1 MISVGLRLAHWTNG
15 CPIDGSGMLVL
26 DWGIRTIQN
35 TDSTDESVLRRSSVL
50 VRLAVTVV
58 VSVVQS
64 AHAGVGD
71 EHSKSLSILT
81 ADSVCAAWKLREAR
95 AARFRAEWIHERTYT
110 KYWANCHVPFAR
122 DEYVTLRFE
131 PSRLTL
137 DGERLRFDS
146 GAVDDSGEVLL
157 ETGLRLDAFG
167 GRAHDDARRVFR
179 DDRIRYDA
187 GRPRVDP
194 REPAPTDW
202 PRNLRPFT
210 TIFDGRR
217 SFQFLP
223 GDHGREPEAYW
234 FADEGNRFASS
245 LHYLALI
252 LSVRPSWLGVSPA
265 TCRIESASE
274 PIQGRECCVLV
285 DETGLRREFWCDAV
299 RDFVVLSYR
308 EECDVLGAR
317 MKNRIDIS
325 YIEDES
331 GNWLPSAWTSV
342 FFDNHGLMEQYAPAT
357 VIVATTGPELDD
369 ETFAV
374 EPPAG
379 TWVYD
384 ETTAK
389 HHIVGAGGG
398 PQPISAAELNEGLT
412 HADLIA
418 RQTWTGRAGRA
429 VRGAWRRA
437 WLRFAVFLTL
447 FGAVSGWLQRRRS
460 IRVR

>member
-1 MISVGLRLAHWTNG
+1 
-15 CPIDGSGMLVL
+15 MLVV
-26 DWGIRTIQN
+26 DWGISTTQSKDVTDECVVRRAGILFRLAATAMFCVVRTAQGAMDDELAQAPL
-35 TDSTDESVLRRSSVL
+35 TPTAESVLASWNARESS
-50 VRLAVTVV
+50 
-58 VSVVQS
+58 
-64 AHAGVGD
+64 
-71 EHSKSLSILT
+71 
-81 ADSVCAAWKLREAR
+81 AD
-95 AARFRAEWIHERTYT
+95 RFQAEWIHERTYT

-122 DEYVTLRFE
+122 DEYVTLRFG

-137 DGERLRFDS
+137 DGERVRFDS
-146 GAVDDSGEVLL
+146 GSVDDSGEVLL
-157 ETGLRLDAFG
+157 EKGQRLDLIG

-217 SFQFLP
+217 NSQFLP
-223 GDHGREPEAYW
+223 ADHGREPEAYW
-234 FADEGNRFASS
+234 FADVGNRFASS
-245 LHYLALI
+245 LHYLPLI
-252 LSVRPSWLGVSPA
+252 LAVRPSWLGVSPA
-265 TCRIESASE
+265 TCRIESATE

-285 DETGLRREFWCDAV
+285 DETGLRREFWCDSE
-299 RDFVVLSYR
+299 RDYVVLSYR

-317 MKNRIDIS
+317 MNNRIDIS
-325 YIEDES
+325 YSEDEH

-357 VIVATTGPELDD
+357 VIVATTGPEIDD

-384 ETTAK
+384 ETIAE
-389 HHIVGAGGG
+389 HHIVGVSGK
-398 PQPISAAELNEGLT
+398 PQPIAVSELREGLT

-418 RQTWTGRAGRA
+418 RETWTGRTGRA
-429 VRGAWRRA
+429 VKDAWKQA

-447 FGAVSGWLQRRRS
+447 FGAMSAWLQRRKP
-460 IRVR
+460 IGVR